1 MGKLFMATI
10 LFFLKKMQDWLM
22 KGDSTSARARRAG
35 CPSPGQHPQCGAGD
49 PLPAPCL
56 HPPASA
62 TVAKAPAQ
70 QHTIGISQARQ
81 KSSWIKKKNNKQN
94 PKTQPPSPQPA
105 SELVK

>member
-1 MGKLFMATI
+1 
-10 LFFLKKMQDWLM
+10 MQDWLM
-22 KGDSTSARARRAG
+22 KGDSTSARAQRAG

-81 KSSWIKKKNNKQN
+81 KSSWIKKTQQTKSKN
-94 PKTQPPSPQPA
+94 PA
-105 SELVK
+105 AFAPTSLRIG